1 MKVKRTVTMKVDNF
15 EIGDQITVKLREYG
29 KFTATAHELHRVGVS
44 VPLLQ
49 KSGVSSA
56 IR

>member
-29 KFTATAHELHRVGVS
+29 EFTATAHEITDLSLMIVFVKG
-44 VPLLQ
+44 Q
-49 KSGVSSA
+49 
-56 IR
+56 